1 MADIQYWDD
10 VLSTEIDQ
18 IQSIMDAI
26 PSMSDED
33 EKADAL
39 MEVERKLKGANGTK
53 KSLKMETRLVTDIRQ
68 RRQYEHRL
76 QRLDEDLSHLNADL
90 QALKQDVERGRLFHG
105 RGNGDSDEFVEED
118 ALKAGDNMLG
128 EAGRIQNQTQ
138 ESLHVTKQLVAESKE
153 VGMSTLEELRRQR
166 ETLTRIDQQADRI
179 EGALDVAEKLIKQFS
194 KRMASDRFIQC
205 FAFVNVMLLVG
216 VVVYVVV
223 KGGSLTG
230 GSEARQNP
238 VRMLR
243 GFFRNK

>member
-1 MADIQYWDD
+1 
-10 VLSTEIDQ
+10 
-18 IQSIMDAI
+18 MDAI

-230 GSEARQNP
+230 GSEAPQNP